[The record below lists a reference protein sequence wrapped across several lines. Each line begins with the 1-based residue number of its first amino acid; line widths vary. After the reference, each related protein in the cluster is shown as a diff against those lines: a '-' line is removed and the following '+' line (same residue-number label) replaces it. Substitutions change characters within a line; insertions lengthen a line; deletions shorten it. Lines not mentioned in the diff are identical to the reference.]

1 MKGIILAGGKA
12 TRLYPATLAVSKH
25 MLEIYDKPMIYYPL
39 SMLML
44 AGIKDILIIS
54 TPRDVPVYKELLGDG
69 SRLGIK
75 LTYIVQEQA
84 NGLAEAFILGAD
96 FIGKDNVCLI
106 LGDNVFYGNNISTM
120 LQNSVHNIDELG
132 GGAELY
138 GYKVSNP
145 EAFGVAYEKD
155 GQVYEIVEK
164 PTNPK
169 SNLAVTGLYFYDN
182 KVVEYA
188 KSVEPSARGEL
199 EITSINNMYVKEGRC
214 RLNKLGRGIAWLD
227 TGTHVNLL
235 QANLF
240 IETIQNRTG
249 YMIACIE
256 EIAYRMHF
264 IDKEALLD
272 AAQKYSKSDYGK
284 YLQEIYEEEC

>member
-12 TRLYPATLAVSKH
+12 TRLYPATLAISKH

-44 AGIKDILIIS
+44 AGIRDILIIS
-54 TPRDVPVYKELLGDG
+54 TPRDVPTYKELLGDG
-69 SRLGIK
+69 SQLGLKICYK
-75 LTYIVQEQA
+75 VQEQA

-106 LGDNVFYGNNISTM
+106 LGDNVFYGNKLSEM
-120 LQNSVHNIDELG
+120 LQQSVKNIDENG

-155 GQVYEIVEK
+155 GQVYKIVEK
-164 PTNPK
+164 PVNPE

-188 KSVEPSARGEL
+188 REVKPSARGEL
-199 EITSINNMYVKEGRC
+199 EITTINNMYVNAGRC
-214 RLNKLGRGIAWLD
+214 KLNKLGRGFAWLD
-227 TGTHVNLL
+227 TGTHENLL
-235 QANLF
+235 QANIF
-240 IETIQNRTG
+240 IETVQKRTG
-249 YMIACIE
+249 YMIACVE
-256 EIAYRMHF
+256 EVAYRMHF
-264 IDKEALLD
+264 IDKNKLLEF
-272 AAQKYSKSDYGK
+272 AEKYSKSDYGK
-284 YLQEIYEEEC
+284 YLKEVYEEQ